1 MQRAVWVL
9 SASLLGAALLLS
21 LGGCPTESAAE
32 YVLGGTGVSS
42 LIRAQPEV
50 TVLTPISNLAITG
63 GTAVEVNW
71 RAYARS
77 RAATLDVIIDSDR
90 DPNNGNEI
98 VAYASLPLT
107 ETRVLLDTSTLLQGS
122 YSIGVVE
129 RELGQIV
136 AYGYAPGLIII
147 DQAPY
152 LYFVETDDSLNSRDI
167 YSARD
172 NVVSDRSARI
182 NLTFDVAW
190 ELIDPDSENSIEILL
205 DPDNA
210 ANGNEITLYRT
221 SSQEQAAAQALT
233 PPENRYRFRFDLPT
247 REFGAGTY
255 RFLAVISDGVHT
267 STAYAP
273 GSIQLRA
280 RLAGPQDLRNLDQ
293 PDSPIAGAIFEGFNP
308 RDNAGSFLTSIGD
321 IDADG
326 FGDFI
331 ILSQFAKPRY
341 EANLERTGIG
351 EAYLVYGRSKRF
363 SGVNNL
369 NSVGTLFRGDI
380 FTGPPEAPDPIRPSR
395 GITSCAVLSDWD
407 RDGVRELAFGLPFTD
422 SRSVSAFTA
431 VVGGGGLALLD
442 PDGYFRTGAVV
453 IMAGWDLRPD
463 LGFPGRHVFNLAE
476 IGTLAHKAVSCV
488 NCDLN
493 SGCRCPEGFTGPKA
507 PYTYCPTT
515 FFHQH
520 WLLNGGAFGAARQ
533 GARFSSVGFG
543 DQFGETI
550 SAWAFDSI
558 IMSAPLR
565 DPAVSVPLPVGTT
578 SIPGAG
584 VVSIFFNDSATG
596 FYPWTND
603 NAPTSAAQSAGD
615 GLLPHGG
622 PYHYII
628 DDLQYSPGFF
638 VDPDDADPCERFIDP
653 RIDTP
658 TRSVRLWSQTPGARL
673 GNAKGLKDINGDGLL
688 DLAIGVPGAAEGAG
702 SCYII
707 LGRLRDLVMSGE
719 MAVEELD
726 LPMHSSDPYQQR
738 LFDGIRIRGGPGER
752 LGEALDNAGDF
763 NGDGLADVV
772 IGSSLA
778 NTRRGGAVVFFGSRT
793 AINLTQSEI
802 PYYEIP
808 TRGLGVIFEGENDG
822 DLAGARVA
830 GAGDV
835 DGDGNDDILIAAPN
849 RSVRLDLD
857 GDGYYEID
865 RTRCGVVYLIY
876 GSPNLL
882 RPRGDGTYE
891 GTYRLADVG
900 TTLLP
905 GAVFVGRGSD
915 HYLGAGLGEQGD
927 RTFGIASAG
936 DVDGDGRG
944 DILLGAV
951 KASPRDRAA
960 AGEAYL
966 IYGD

>member
-42 LIRAQPEV
+42 LIRARPEV
-50 TVLTPISNLAITG
+50 TVLTPVSNLAITG

-77 RAATLDVIIDSDR
+77 RAATLDVIIDADR

-98 VAYASLPLT
+98 VAYAGLPLT
-107 ETRVLLDTSTLLQGS
+107 ETRVLLDTSSLLQGS

-152 LYFVETDDSLNSRDI
+152 LYFVETEDSLNSRDI

-172 NVVSDRSARI
+172 LVVSDRSARI

-205 DPDNA
+205 DPDNS

-221 SSQEQAAAQALT
+221 SSREQAAAQALT
-233 PPENRYRFRFDLPT
+233 PPQNRYRFRFDLPT

-280 RLAGPQDLRNLDQ
+280 RLAGPQDLRNLDR

-308 RDNAGSFLTSIGD
+308 RDNAGSFVTSIGD

-341 EANLERTGIG
+341 EANVERTGIG
-351 EAYLVYGRSKRF
+351 EAYLIYGRSKRF
-363 SGVNNL
+363 SGANSL
-369 NSVGTLFRGDI
+369 NSTGTLFRGDI
-380 FTGPPEAPDPIRPSR
+380 FTGPPEAVDPIRPSR

-422 SRSVSAFTA
+422 SLSVDAFSSVSAG
-431 VVGGGGLALLD
+431 VGLAPLD
-442 PDGYFRTGAVV
+442 PDGYFRSGVVV

-476 IGTLAHKAVSCV
+476 IGTLAHKAITCQ
-488 NCDLN
+488 NCRTE
-493 SGCRCPEGFTGPKA
+493 SPCSCPEGFVGPKA
-507 PYTYCPTT
+507 PFTVCPTT

-520 WLLNGGAFGAARQ
+520 WLTGGAFGAARQ

-543 DQFGETI
+543 DQFGETV

-558 IMSAPLR
+558 IISAPNR
-565 DPAVSVPLPVGTT
+565 DPTVSVPLSTT

-584 VVSIFFNDSATG
+584 VISVFFNDSITG

-603 NAPTSAAQSAGD
+603 NAPTTAAQSTGD
-615 GLLPHGG
+615 GVLPHGG

-628 DDLQYSPGFF
+628 DDLQYSPGFY
-638 VDPDDADPCERFIDP
+638 VDDGDAPPCRREIDP

-658 TRSVRLWSQTPGARL
+658 TRSVRLWSETPNARL
-673 GNAKGLKDINGDGLL
+673 GNAKGLGDINGDGLQ
-688 DLAIGVPGAAEGAG
+688 DLAIGAPGIAEGAG

-719 MAVEELD
+719 LAVEELG
-726 LPMHSSDPYQQR
+726 LPMHGSDAYQQR
-738 LFDGIRIRGGPGER
+738 LFDGIRIIGAPGER
-752 LGEALDNAGDF
+752 LGETQDSAGDF

-772 IGSSLA
+772 IGSPRS
-778 NTRRGGAVVFFGSRT
+778 NDRRGGAVVFFGSRT

-802 PYYEIP
+802 PYAEIP
-808 TRGLGVIFEGENDG
+808 TRGLGVIFVGEDYD

-900 TTLLP
+900 TASLP
-905 GAVFVGRGSD
+905 GAVFIGRGSD

-966 IYGD
+966 IYGE